1 MSKPIIFLAIFSLLC
16 VLSTQYD
23 AAVAN
28 EMAKASFATYCTS
41 DRLEGMKCGANCNSL
56 KGYSFTKQT
65 KSALSWVESLT
76 FSSFV
81 NNDKKRVIL
90 AFRGT
95 NTATQLAKEIGLS
108 AGVNFALCGNVKN
121 AKALKYFYDGYNN
134 QLRSSLLAQVK
145 DLVKSH
151 PGFSFY
157 ITGHSLGGALATIAA
172 LDLSCNGIVS
182 KNQLHL
188 YTFGSPRVGD
198 VHFANAVMGAVSEH
212 WRVVHDRDAVP
223 HIPPCKMDRI
233 GHCSSASLGLAD
245 NFLGAFNYGWHLGHE
260 VFYNNG
266 FSSHNVCNNSEDPS
280 CSNKYPPTNLSID
293 DHNVYLG
300 TRQSC

>member
-1 MSKPIIFLAIFSLLC
+1 MTKPLFLVIFSLLC
-16 VLSTQYD
+16 VLSIQYD
-23 AAVAN
+23 QATAT
-28 EMAKASFATYCTS
+28 EMAKASFATYCGAKK
-41 DRLEGMKCGANCNSL
+41 LEGMRCGANCNSL
-56 KGYSFTKQT
+56 HGYTFTRQ
-65 KSALSWVESLT
+65 
-76 FSSFV
+76 SSFSQGFDDTLTYSTFI
-81 NNDKKRVIL
+81 NSGKRRVVL

-95 NTATQLAKEIGLS
+95 SSPTQLVKEIGLS
-108 AGVNFALCGNVKN
+108 QGVNFGNCANVKG
-121 AKALKYFYDGYNN
+121 AKALLYFLGGYNGKIRNTLFN
-134 QLRSSLLAQVK
+134 QVRG
-145 DLVKSH
+145 LVKAH

-172 LDLSCNGIVS
+172 LDLSCNGLVS
-182 KNQLHL
+182 RNQLHL